1 MSLQLLTYVSPE
13 WTGLCI
19 WACLVPLGS
28 CVLECS
34 FMGDYLSHHLVNVSV
49 QLPSGGIQIWGE
61 LNPLVLAD
69 NQLRDG
75 VSSKILSYSV
85 L

>member
-1 MSLQLLTYVSPE
+1 
-13 WTGLCI
+13 
-19 WACLVPLGS
+19 
-28 CVLECS
+28 
-34 FMGDYLSHHLVNVSV
+34 MGDYLSHHLANVSV
-49 QLPSGGIQIWGE
+49 QLPSGGIQTWGE

-75 VSSKILSYSV
+75 VSRKILSYSV